1 MAYQGTQVR
10 RGGATPEPEPC
21 RRNPKGRANPWRRA
35 ALLVVAILLRISM
48 SSSSLLV
55 LLAFE
60 PSAAMGACCSVLKL
74 SALRVLT
81 PPLDPALPR

>member
-1 MAYQGTQVR
+1 MPEMAG
-10 RGGATPEPEPC
+10 C
-21 RRNPKGRANPWRRA
+21 RRNPRGVFLRGWAEMRRIA
-35 ALLVVAILLRISM
+35 ASLVIAILLRISM

-81 PPLDPALPR
+81 PPLDPALPT